1 MVNPEQM
8 LPTAAIIALL
18 ALLICAIG
26 EWLHLRRIGRIERLA
41 FGDEGP
47 QSWTHAAP
55 YLRALAVALLAGGLW
70 VLAHLESK
78 APEIDPDK
86 EPSQH
91 LLIALDVSPSM
102 YLEDAGP
109 KRIQRRGT
117 RASDVLEALFQ
128 RLDMT
133 RTRVSVVAFYTEA
146 MPVVLESFDINVVRN
161 VLNALPME
169 HAFPP
174 GQTQLQ
180 MGVEEALTYAK
191 PWPKNSATLVVV
203 SDGDTV
209 AGSLPRQ
216 LPISIAD
223 VLVVG
228 VGDPYKGSPVAG
240 RTSRQNKQALER
252 LAVRLKGR
260 YHDGN
265 TKHLPSNIVR
275 SLAMAVP
282 SIQDQTFLRDLAVAA
297 TAIGGT
303 IISLLPLCL
312 ARFGTRRR
320 TIVIPA

>member
-1 MVNPEQM
+1 MVTQEQL

-18 ALLICAIG
+18 ALLICAVG
-26 EWLHLRRIGRIERLA
+26 EWLHLRRIQRIERLA

-47 QSWTHAAP
+47 HVWTHAAP
-55 YLRALAVALLAGGLW
+55 YLRAISVALLAGGLW
-70 VLAHLESK
+70 ILAHLESK

-109 KRIQRRGT
+109 KRNLRRGT

-174 GQTQLQ
+174 GQTKLQ

-191 PWPKNSATLVVV
+191 PWPRDSATLVVV

-209 AGSLPRQ
+209 DGSLPRQ

-275 SLAMAVP
+275 SLSMAVP
-282 SIQDQTFLRDLAVAA
+282 SIEDQTFLRDLAVAA

-303 IISLLPLCL
+303 IIALLPILL
-312 ARFGTRRR
+312 ARYGTRRR
-320 TIVIPA
+320 TTP

>member
-1 MVNPEQM
+1 MNPEQ
-8 LPTAAIIALL
+8 LLQSAAAIALL
-18 ALLICAIG
+18 AVVICAIG
-26 EWLHLRRIGRIERLA
+26 EWLHLRRISRIERLA

-47 QSWTHAAP
+47 QLWTRAAP
-55 YLRALAVALLAGGLW
+55 YLRTLAVALLAGGLW
-70 VLAHLESK
+70 ILAHLESK

-109 KRIQRRGT
+109 NRNLRRGA

-180 MGVEEALTYAK
+180 MGVEEALKYAK
-191 PWPKNSATLVVV
+191 PWPKGSATLVVV

-209 AGSLPRQ
+209 TGALPRQ

-252 LAVRLKGR
+252 LAARLKGR

-275 SLAMAVP
+275 SLSMAVP

-297 TAIGGT
+297 TGIGGT
-303 IISLLPLCL
+303 IIGLLPIFL
-312 ARFGTRRR
+312 ARFGTRRKIA
-320 TIVIPA
+320 IVAV

>member
-1 MVNPEQM
+1 MVNPEQ
-8 LPTAAIIALL
+8 LIYSAGVIALL
-18 ALLICAIG
+18 AMILAAIG
-26 EWLHLRRIGRIERLA
+26 EWLHVRRIRRIEKLA
-41 FGDEGP
+41 FGEDGP
-47 QSWTHAAP
+47 QTWTRLAP
-55 YLRALAVALLAGGLW
+55 LLRCLGVTILAGGLW
-70 VLAHLESK
+70 ILAHLESK
-78 APEIDPDK
+78 PPEIDPDK

-91 LLIALDVSPSM
+91 LLVALDVSPSM
-102 YLEDAGP
+102 YLEDASE
-109 KRIQRRGT
+109 KHNQRRSE
-117 RASDVLEALFQ
+117 RASVVLEALFQ

-133 RTRVSVVAFYTEA
+133 RTRVSVIAFYTEA

-180 MGVEEALTYAK
+180 KGVEEALKYAK
-191 PWPKNSATLVVV
+191 PWPKDSATLVVV

-209 AGSLPRQ
+209 DGTLPRQ
-216 LPISIAD
+216 IPISIAD

-228 VGDPYKGSPVAG
+228 VGDPHKGSPVAG

-265 TKHLPSNIVR
+265 TKHLPTDIVR

-282 SIQDQTFLRDLAVAA
+282 SIQDQTFLRDLAVA
-297 TAIGGT
+297 TTGTGGAIIG
-303 IISLLPLCL
+303 LLPILL
-312 ARFGTRRR
+312 AHFGSRRR
-320 TIVIPA
+320 VVAITS

>member
-1 MVNPEQM
+1 MVNPEQ
-8 LPTAAIIALL
+8 LLQSAAAIALL
-18 ALLICAIG
+18 AVVICAIG
-26 EWLHLRRIGRIERLA
+26 EWLHLRRISRIERLA

-47 QSWTHAAP
+47 QLWTRAAP
-55 YLRALAVALLAGGLW
+55 YLRTLAVALLAGGLW
-70 VLAHLESK
+70 ILAHLESK

-109 KRIQRRGT
+109 NRNLRRGT

-180 MGVEEALTYAK
+180 MGVEEALKYAK
-191 PWPKNSATLVVV
+191 PWPKSSATLVVV

-209 AGSLPRQ
+209 TGALPRQ

-228 VGDPYKGSPVAG
+228 VGDPYRGSPVAG

-275 SLAMAVP
+275 SLSMAVP

-297 TAIGGT
+297 TAIGGA
-303 IISLLPLCL
+303 IIGLLPIFL
-312 ARFGTRRR
+312 ARFGSRRKIA
-320 TIVIPA
+320 IVAV

>member
-1 MVNPEQM
+1 MVDPEQ
-8 LPTAAIIALL
+8 LIYSAGVIALL
-18 ALLICAIG
+18 ALIIIVIG
-26 EWLHLRRIGRIERLA
+26 ESLHFRRIQRIEKLA
-41 FGDEGP
+41 FGEEGP
-47 QSWTHAAP
+47 RSWTRLAP
-55 YLRALAVALLAGGLW
+55 IFRCLAVTMLAGGLW
-70 VLAHLESK
+70 ILAHLESK
-78 APEIDPDK
+78 PPEIDPDK

-109 KRIQRRGT
+109 KRNVRRGI
-117 RASDVLEALFQ
+117 RASDVLEALFA

-133 RTRVSVVAFYTEA
+133 RTRVSVIAFYTEA

-169 HAFPP
+169 HAFEP

-180 MGVEEALTYAK
+180 KGVEEALKYAK
-191 PWPKNSATLVVV
+191 PWPKKTATLVVV

-209 AGSLPRQ
+209 SGALPRQ
-216 LPISIAD
+216 IPISIAD

-228 VGDPYKGSPVAG
+228 VGDPHKGSPVAG

-265 TKHLPSNIVR
+265 TKHLPTDIVR
-275 SLAMAVP
+275 SLSMAVP
-282 SIQDQTFLRDLAVAA
+282 SIQDQTFLRDLAVAI
-297 TAIGGT
+297 TAIGGS
-303 IISLLPLCL
+303 IIGFMPILL
-312 ARFGTRRR
+312 AYYGTRRKVSQ
-320 TIVIPA
+320 ISS

>member
-1 MVNPEQM
+1 MNPEQL
-8 LPTAAIIALL
+8 LPTAAAMALL
-18 ALLICAIG
+18 ALVICAIG

-47 QSWTHAAP
+47 QRWTRAAP
-55 YLRALAVALLAGGLW
+55 FLRASAVALLAGGLW
-70 VLAHLESK
+70 ILAHLESK

-109 KRIQRRGT
+109 NRNLRRST

-133 RTRVSVVAFYTEA
+133 RTRVSVIAFYTEA

-180 MGVEEALTYAK
+180 KGVEEALKYAK
-191 PWPKNSATLVVV
+191 PWPKGSATLVVV

-209 AGSLPRQ
+209 DGSLPRQ

-297 TAIGGT
+297 TGIGGT
-303 IISLLPLCL
+303 IIGLLPLCL
-312 ARFGTRRR
+312 AHFGSRRR
-320 TIVIPA
+320 VAVVAV

>member
-1 MVNPEQM
+1 MNPEQ
-8 LPTAAIIALL
+8 LLQSAAAIALL
-18 ALLICAIG
+18 AVVICAIG

-47 QSWTHAAP
+47 QLWTRTAP
-55 YLRALAVALLAGGLW
+55 FLRTIAVALLAGGLW
-70 VLAHLESK
+70 ILAHLESK

-109 KRIQRRGT
+109 NRNFRRGA

-180 MGVEEALTYAK
+180 MGVEEALKYAK
-191 PWPKNSATLVVV
+191 PWPKSSATLVVV

-209 AGSLPRQ
+209 TGALPRQ

-252 LAVRLKGR
+252 LAARLKGR

-275 SLAMAVP
+275 SLSMAVP

-297 TAIGGT
+297 TGIGGT
-303 IISLLPLCL
+303 IIALLPIFL
-312 ARFGTRRR
+312 ARFGSRRKVA
-320 TIVIPA
+320 IIPA